1 MGEDAKASTPIGAS
15 AASSSTRPAA
25 GADFPC
31 LRDECDRLHQ
41 LAGARREAQAR
52 TAIVQLPP
60 LPPPAPMP
68 PEGVCGPL
76 PLNG

>member
-1 MGEDAKASTPIGAS
+1 MLD
-15 AASSSTRPAA
+15 SSERESDVDVGLHRQHDRRRGWRPR
-25 GADFPC
+25 G
-31 LRDECDRLHQ
+31 
-41 LAGARREAQAR
+41 EAQAW
-52 TAIVQLPP
+52 TVIVQPPP